1 MEEYEKA
8 LKEYGS
14 DEVCVLTPYRRST
27 ITGVNKI
34 NPVLREVINPKPE
47 KETKQNK
54 VIGRDIYLGDKVMF
68 TKNDPDLDLTNG
80 DIGYV
85 TGMKYMDKL
94 QTVTV
99 NFGDGRVVDLEEED
113 LDHLVPAFSMTI
125 HKSQGSGATRSLLKR

>member
-1 MEEYEKA
+1 
-8 LKEYGS
+8 
-14 DEVCVLTPYRRST
+14 
-27 ITGVNKI
+27 
-34 NPVLREVINPKPE
+34 
-47 KETKQNK
+47 
-54 VIGRDIYLGDKVMF
+54 MF